1 MVPDIALNLAEY
13 SMRLSFLALTLGC
26 ALVVSNTAAGAQ
38 SMVDGPTTVPGGAPI
53 GHLQPRAQQFAPLS
67 AADQAEQ
74 GDVEF
79 RCPAAEA
86 GRAARQAPQYL
97 PGVEACGPR

>member
-1 MVPDIALNLAEY
+1 MLVTSGNAE
-13 SMRLSFLALTLGC
+13 
-26 ALVVSNTAAGAQ
+26 VSAQPIAGAAT
-38 SMVDGPTTVPGGAPI
+38 MVPGGAPI